1 MSKVWYWFWLL
12 DCGSGDFGRGQGTG
26 AGDGG
31 RGGRDRL
38 WQGGAEPFIFD
49 NCSCLSCLAVV
60 RIQTV
65 IAATDIVQ
73 GNFAA
78 PWPLFALTFSG
89 ATYCSRLTKF
99 SIGTFSEPFAEPFAL
114 TCVVGGMN
122 VSAAFGGYA
131 GAWIKNSITTTGQF

>member
-12 DCGSGDFGRGQGTG
+12 DCGSGDFGWG
-26 AGDGG
+26 GG
-31 RGGRDRL
+31 RGRDRDRDRDRDGDRDRDRDRL

-65 IAATDIVQ
+65 IAATNVVQ

-78 PWPLFALTFSG
+78 PWPLFALTFSS

-99 SIGTFSEPFAEPFAL
+99 SIGTFSEPFAEP
-114 TCVVGGMN
+114 
-122 VSAAFGGYA
+122 
-131 GAWIKNSITTTGQF
+131 